1 MEQSSKSRKHIAI
14 AAVICSVVLAVLFA
28 WVVFNLP
35 YMKYAAAMRQI
46 KAGNVIDAYETFMS
60 LNDYK
65 DSRDKA
71 NEIYQSYKQ
80 EKLKNISVGDI
91 LYFGSYEQDNNLSDG
106 KEKIAWQVLDVEE
119 NKILVIS
126 MQGLDCCVFD
136 NKRRTV
142 TWEDSSI
149 REWLNET
156 FFSESFDSDEKKLII
171 SEKITPGKN
180 PKYNTECGNA
190 TVDKVFLLNIE
201 ETSKY
206 FKNDDAR
213 QCKPT
218 EYAKANGAYTDVDNG
233 NCWWWSRSPGY
244 SRDMAAFIHSS
255 GRAHSFG
262 MIVNYG
268 TNGCV
273 RPAMWIDIGH

>member
-1 MEQSSKSRKHIAI
+1 
-14 AAVICSVVLAVLFA
+14 
-28 WVVFNLP
+28 
-35 YMKYAAAMRQI
+35 
-46 KAGNVIDAYETFMS
+46 
-60 LNDYK
+60 
-65 DSRDKA
+65 
-71 NEIYQSYKQ
+71 
-80 EKLKNISVGDI
+80 
-91 LYFGSYEQDNNLSDG
+91 
-106 KEKIAWQVLDVEE
+106 
-119 NKILVIS
+119 

-156 FFSESFDSDEKKLII
+156 FFSESFDSDEKKLIV

-218 EYAKANGAYTDVDNG
+218 EYAKAKGAYTDVDNG
-233 NCWWWSRSPGY
+233 NC
-244 SRDMAAFIHSS
+244 
-255 GRAHSFG
+255 
-262 MIVNYG
+262 
-268 TNGCV
+268 
-273 RPAMWIDIGH
+273 